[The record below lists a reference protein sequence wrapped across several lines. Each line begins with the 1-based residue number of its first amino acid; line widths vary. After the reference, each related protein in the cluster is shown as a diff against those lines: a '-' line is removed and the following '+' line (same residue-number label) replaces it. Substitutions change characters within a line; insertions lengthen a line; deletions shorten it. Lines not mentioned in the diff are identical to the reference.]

1 MDIDLAALPANEI
14 YHLMTQTVIPR
25 PIAWILTMNQ
35 AGKVD
40 PGSVESDISGSGSY
54 NLAPFSFFNALAS
67 APPTLMVSIGKKPDG
82 HLKDTRANLTTGQSC
97 VVHIAGSRQ
106 ASLVSESSRTL
117 DYGDSEVEAT
127 GMTLVTFEGFPLPR
141 LAECQIAMGCEVAEV
156 IELGPVPQAILLLT
170 MKRLFISDAAV
181 ATDAKG
187 RMKVLAQVIDPLARL
202 GANEYAGLGD
212 IIKLDRPQ

>member
-1 MDIDLAALPANEI
+1 MNIDLAALPANEI

-35 AGKVD
+35 AGGVD
-40 PGSVESDISGSGSY
+40 SDSTSF

-82 HLKDTRANLTTGQSC
+82 HLKDTRANLTTGQPC
-97 VVHIAGSRQ
+97 VVHIAGSQQ

-117 DYGDSEVEAT
+117 DYGVSEVEAA
-127 GMTLVTFEGFPLPR
+127 GLKLEAFDGFPLPR
-141 LAECQIAMGCEVAEV
+141 LAECRIAMGCEVAEV
-156 IELGPVPQAILLLT
+156 VELGPVPQAIVLLT
-170 MKRLFISDAAV
+170 VKRLFISDIAIE
-181 ATDAKG
+181 TDAKG
-187 RMKVLAQVIDPLARL
+187 RLKVSAQVIDPLARL

-212 IIKLDRPQ
+212 IITLDRPQ